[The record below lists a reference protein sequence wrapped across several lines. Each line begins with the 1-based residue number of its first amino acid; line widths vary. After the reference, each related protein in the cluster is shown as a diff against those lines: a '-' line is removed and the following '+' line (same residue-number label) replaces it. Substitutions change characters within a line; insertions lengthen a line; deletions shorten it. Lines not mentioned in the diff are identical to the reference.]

1 MAHVNPSTSFI
12 TDINTL
18 RIGCAEKLDLSL
30 NSLEFSSLPSE
41 FGDLTSL
48 VDIDL
53 SGNAFS
59 GALPTEF
66 GLLTLLGEFGLYGT
80 VSNIELRAN

>member
-30 NSLEFSSLPSE
+30 NSLDFSLPSE

-59 GALPTEF
+59 GALPTEL
-66 GLLTLLGEFGLYGT
+66 GLLTLLGEFRSYGT
-80 VSNIELRAN
+80 VNNIELRTN

>member
-1 MAHVNPSTSFI
+1 
-12 TDINTL
+12 
-18 RIGCAEKLDLSL
+18 LD
-30 NSLEFSSLPSE
+30 FSSLPSE

-53 SGNAFS
+53 SGNAFIGS
-59 GALPTEF
+59 LPTEF
-66 GLLTLLGEFGLYGT
+66 GLLTLLGEFRSYGT